1 MEGLM
6 HKVGIVAYSAI
17 EIGFN
22 LSLFCGDIFLSS
34 SCLLASML
42 LRDAFQIS
50 YISHLFSI
58 RRFQT
63 VETIQF
69 CKSRDDGADI
79 QFRNSWTAK
88 NPNQGLCNVL

>member
-42 LRDAFQIS
+42 LRDIFQIS

-63 VETIQF
+63 VDTD
-69 CKSRDDGADI
+69 CKSRDDGADM